1 MIFIVNDLAQGA
13 TYKERMNRVMNEVIQ
28 QNKQDMLI
36 AVGKYVSH
44 YNELKESYQTAQETL
59 QIRMK
64 HMELSYFY
72 DELVL
77 YHMVKVL
84 QNNNSLMQ
92 AAKEKIEKLSQYDCK
107 HNANLIQTLDVYFQ
121 CNGLKKETAEKL
133 FIVRQTLYHRLEKVE
148 QIIGNDFM
156 KYENRLCLEIM
167 LLMTKHNYYEGV
179 KV

>member
-13 TYKERMNRVMNEVIQ
+13 TYKERMNRVVNEVIQ

-64 HMELSYFY
+64 HMEHSYFY

-92 AAKEKIEKLSQYDCK
+92 AAKEKSKSLAIM
-107 HNANLIQTLDVYFQ
+107 
-121 CNGLKKETAEKL
+121 TASTTR
-133 FIVRQTLYHRLEKVE
+133 I
-148 QIIGNDFM
+148 
-156 KYENRLCLEIM
+156 
-167 LLMTKHNYYEGV
+167 
-179 KV
+179 